1 MRDWLGARC
10 GRGDHGFDPLGRQ
23 TLAQVVGVIGAVCHQ
38 PPERAGPIEE
48 ACCDRDVVDV
58 AGGQDEDARPALGV
72 GERVELAGAAAA
84 RFAEGL
90 LEGPPFPPPAER
102 CALTCVLSMAAKP

>member
-1 MRDWLGARC
+1 M
-10 GRGDHGFDPLGRQ
+10 
-23 TLAQVVGVIGAVCHQ
+23 VGIIGTVGHQ
-38 PPERAGPIEE
+38 PSERAGAIEK

-58 AGGQDEDARPALGV
+58 AGSQDEDARPALGI

-84 RFAEGL
+84 RLAEGL

-102 CALTCVLSMAAKP
+102 CALMCVLSIAAKP

>member
-1 MRDWLGARC
+1 MRDRLGARC
-10 GRGDHGFDPLGRQ
+10 GRGDHGLDPLGRQ
-23 TLAQVVGVIGAVCHQ
+23 AVAEMVGIIGTVGHQ
-38 PPERAGPIEE
+38 PSERAGAIEK

-58 AGGQDEDARPALGV
+58 AGRQDEDARPALGI

-84 RFAEGL
+84 RLAERL

-102 CALTCVLSMAAKP
+102 CALTCVLSIAARP

>member
-1 MRDWLGARC
+1 M
-10 GRGDHGFDPLGRQ
+10 
-23 TLAQVVGVIGAVCHQ
+23 VGIIGTVGHQ
-38 PPERAGPIEE
+38 PSERAGAIEK

-58 AGGQDEDARPALGV
+58 AGSQDEDARPALGI

-84 RFAEGL
+84 RFAERL

-102 CALTCVLSMAAKP
+102 CALTCELSIAAKP